1 MEPAKIRSFFVACLL
16 TGVAA
21 APQVTLAQVSPAE
34 FYKSHP
40 IQIIVPSSAGGGY
53 DAIARTVQRHL
64 GNYIPGNP
72 TIIINNMPGAG
83 GIRAANYLYSVAEKD
98 GSIIGVMQNSI
109 PFEPLVGNAQAA
121 FDPRKFG
128 WLGSPNYETGVL
140 MVWHQAAATTIEE
153 LRKTEITV
161 GVEAIAS
168 NPAFSARLVMQT
180 VGLKMR
186 LIPGYPG
193 SAPVLLAMEKG
204 EVDAFPNFYNSA
216 MQTRPD
222 WIRDKKTLLVVQ
234 WGPHREKNMPDVPYI
249 PDIVT
254 DPDKLALERAG
265 SASLALG
272 RPFHAPPGIPADRL
286 AVLREAMMATF
297 KDPAF
302 IEETGKMGFGEL
314 APQSG
319 ADLERI
325 INNLYASSPQ
335 VIEQLKK
342 IVIGN

>member
-1 MEPAKIRSFFVACLL
+1 MKPALRSLFAGCLSL
-16 TGVAA
+16 GASFSSQAV
-21 APQVTLAQVSPAE
+21 LAQVSPAE

-64 GNYIPGNP
+64 GNHIPGNP

-83 GIRAANYLYSVAEKD
+83 GIREGNYIYSIAEKD
-98 GSIIGVMQNSI
+98 GSIIGLMQNSI
-109 PFEPLVGNAQAA
+109 PFEPLVGNTQAT

-140 MVWHQAAATTIEE
+140 MVWHKAAATTIDEI
-153 LRKTEITV
+153 RKTEITV

-168 NPAFSARLVMQT
+168 NPAFSTRLLIQT
-180 VGLKMR
+180 LGLKLK

-216 MQTRPD
+216 MQQRPD
-222 WIRDKKTLLVVQ
+222 WIRDKKTILVAQ
-234 WGPHREKNMPDVPYI
+234 WGPHKEKNMPDVPYI
-249 PDIVT
+249 PDIVK
-254 DPDKLALERAG
+254 DPDKLALARAG
-265 SASLALG
+265 AASLALG

-286 AVLREAMMATF
+286 AVLREGMMATF

-302 IEETGKMGFGEL
+302 VEETTKMGFGEL

-319 ADLERI
+319 EDLQRV
-325 INNLYASSPQ
+325 INDLYASPPE
-335 VIEQLKK
+335 VIEQLRK
-342 IVIGN
+342 IVVGN